1 MIKFK
6 IILLFFLIF
15 MTLFVFFY
23 NQNTINK
30 IDDLNS
36 LENNIFQNGNLIENV

>member
-1 MIKFK
+1 
-6 IILLFFLIF
+6 

-23 NQNTINK
+23 NKNTIKK

-36 LENNIFQNGNLIENV
+36 LEKIIFQNGNLIEKCRFS